1 MVNNSK
7 SPTSPTNK
15 ELYELAKKANNVK
28 SPPPSN
34 LAKKVSKANNS
45 PTMKKKGASPA
56 SPASPQAFLQ
66 LTRGNNKPKTNANAN
81 ANANANTSPRNNS
94 RQNTKTIGGLQ
105 RLAINKK

>member
-56 SPASPQAFLQ
+56 SPQAFLQ
-66 LTRGNNKPKTNANAN
+66 LTRGNKKPKT
-81 ANANANTSPRNNS
+81 NANANTSPRNNS

>member
-1 MVNNSK
+1 MVNNSN
-7 SPTSPTNK
+7 SLTNK

-45 PTMKKKGASPA
+45 PIMKKKGA

-66 LTRGNNKPKTNANAN
+66 LTRGNKKPKTPAN

-94 RQNTKTIGGLQ
+94 QQKTKTIGGLQ
-105 RLAINKK
+105 RLAISKK

>member
-1 MVNNSK
+1 MVNNSN
-7 SPTSPTNK
+7 SPTNK

-56 SPASPQAFLQ
+56 SPQAFLQ
-66 LTRGNNKPKTNANAN
+66 LTRGNKKPKT
-81 ANANANTSPRNNS
+81 NANTSPRNNS
-94 RQNTKTIGGLQ
+94 QQNTKTIGGLQ
-105 RLAINKK
+105 RLPINKNK

>member
-7 SPTSPTNK
+7 SLTNK

-34 LAKKVSKANNS
+34 LAKKVAKANNS

-66 LTRGNNKPKTNANAN
+66 LTRGNKNPKTNANK
-81 ANANANTSPRNNS
+81 SPRNNS
-94 RQNTKTIGGLQ
+94 QQKTKTIGGLQ
-105 RLAINKK
+105 RLSMNKKK

>member
-56 SPASPQAFLQ
+56 SPQAFLQ
-66 LTRGNNKPKTNANAN
+66 LTRGNKKPKT
-81 ANANANTSPRNNS
+81 NANTSPRNNS
-94 RQNTKTIGGLQ
+94 QQNTKTIGGLQ
-105 RLAINKK
+105 RLPMNKNK